1 MPLKEKLLAD
11 MKDAIKNGDKVRL
24 STIRL
29 IRTAVLNAEKEKKE
43 ELTDPEIIDILVS
56 AGKQRKESMKA
67 YEEGGRNDLYEKEKL
82 ELDILSSYLPEQVSE
97 EEIKKRVLEI
107 IKETEADSMKDM
119 GKVMKILMTDLKG
132 KAEGSL
138 VNRIVKEALS

>member
-1 MPLKEKLLAD
+1 MLLKEKLLAD

-56 AGKQRKESMKA
+56 ASKQRKESMKA
-67 YEEGGRNDLYEKEKL
+67 YEEGGRNDLYERENL

-107 IKETEADSMKDM
+107 IKEIEADSMKDM
-119 GKVMKILMTDLKG
+119 GKVMKILMTELKG